1 MQTTNSWSLAMNSYP
16 VTPNSDP
23 MGPNLGSL
31 EFWSI
36 IFFNFLNVENS
47 TLNSR
52 WRIWKIYA
60 EKMFLCWVMDDCRNL
75 ITDWPLIHTQWPL
88 IRTQWVRIRGQSIV
102 FCKSWIDHS
111 CFNPFL
117 LPGVQTFFCI
127 FFHIILFFLTVESQA
142 SQTNTL
148 GTNSDPLATNSDP
161 VGTN

>member
-47 TLNSR
+47 TLNNR

-60 EKMFLCWVMDDCRNL
+60 EKMFLCWVMDDCRNS

-88 IRTQWVRIRGQSIV
+88 IRTHWVWISSQWVWIRTQCVYCLWGLTLHSQEKEYNMKKYAK
-102 FCKSWIDHS
+102 KSLYTWK
-111 CFNPFL
+111 
-117 LPGVQTFFCI
+117 
-127 FFHIILFFLTVESQA
+127 
-142 SQTNTL
+142 
-148 GTNSDPLATNSDP
+148 
-161 VGTN
+161 